1 MKKMEKKKRVVK
13 IEVDS
18 RGGVPTTYWGMNVS
32 TRGAVL
38 NVDFSKNLK
47 DDVVPLRLGYKDLIT
62 LHRELGLALNL
73 IDKETV
79 MFMEKK

>member
-1 MKKMEKKKRVVK
+1 MNKMKKKKRVVK
-13 IEVDS
+13 IEFDS
-18 RGGVPTTYWGMNVS
+18 QRSVPTTYWGMNVS
-32 TRGAVL
+32 SRSAVL
-38 NVDFSKNLK
+38 NVDFSKDLD

-62 LHRELGLALNL
+62 LHRELDLALNL

>member
-1 MKKMEKKKRVVK
+1 MKKMKKKKRVVK
-13 IEVDS
+13 IEFDFLGS
-18 RGGVPTTYWGMNVS
+18 VPMTYWGMNVS
-32 TRGAVL
+32 SRVAVL
-38 NVDFSKNLK
+38 NVDFSKDLE